1 MKEFLCVILFSVLS
15 VVAFGAETCK
25 TCETTT
31 TVVITS
37 GTTAQEDAETMAR
50 TGVMRHQGRCR
61 CIEGVG
67 MASTRGGAIRRCCYW
82 GQRVVAEIG
91 VCQSRLTGRW
101 FACVRFK

>member
-1 MKEFLCVILFSVLS
+1 MKEFLCVVLFSVLC
-15 VVAFGAETCK
+15 VVACGA
-25 TCETTT
+25 ETTT

-67 MASTRGGAIRRCCYW
+67 MASTRDGAIRRCCYW
-82 GQRVVAEIG
+82 GQRAVAEIG

-101 FACVRFK
+101 FACVRYR